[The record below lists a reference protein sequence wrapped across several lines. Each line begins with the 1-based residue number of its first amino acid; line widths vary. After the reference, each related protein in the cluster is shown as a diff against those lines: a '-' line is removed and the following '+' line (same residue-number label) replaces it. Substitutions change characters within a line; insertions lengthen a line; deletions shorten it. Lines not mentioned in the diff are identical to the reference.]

1 VRLVSASEARSPALG
16 SSNAPVTVVEY
27 VDYSC
32 PRCRDYALNVFP
44 QIRREFVA
52 SGAVRYV
59 HHDFPIPVDDWS
71 RPAANAAREVQR
83 LGGDQAMFAYTVAL
97 FRRQDDFS
105 YDLFKNLAAEVNANI
120 DSEKVRQ
127 AAKSGAYC
135 KLLNT
140 EVKQASDRGVS
151 ATPTV
156 YVNEEKLEAPSANS
170 LIGAIEKAQQ

>member
-1 VRLVSASEARSPALG
+1 M
-16 SSNAPVTVVEY
+16 TEY
-27 VDYSC
+27 VDFSC
-32 PRCRDYALNVFP
+32 PHCREYALNIFP

-52 SGAVRYV
+52 SGAIRYV

-83 LGGDQAMFAYTVAL
+83 LGGDQAMFAYTMAL

-105 YDLFKNLAAEVNANI
+105 HGLFKNLAAGLNANV
-120 DSEKVRQ
+120 DGEKVRQ

-140 EVKQASDRGVS
+140 ESKQASDRGVS

-156 YVNEEKLEAPSANS
+156 YVNKKKLEAPSANS

>member
-1 VRLVSASEARSPALG
+1 MRLVPPAKLDPPALG
-16 SSNAPVTVVEY
+16 NSNASVTVTEY

-32 PRCRDYALNVFP
+32 PHCRDYALNTFP

-59 HHDFPIPVDDWS
+59 HHDFPIPVNDWS
-71 RPAANAAREVQR
+71 RPAANAAHEVQR

-105 YDLFKNLAAEVNANI
+105 HGLFKDLAAELNANI
-120 DSEKVRQ
+120 DGEKVRQ
-127 AAKSGAYC
+127 AAKTGAYC
-135 KLLNT
+135 KLLNA
-140 EVKQASDRGVS
+140 EAKQASDCGVS
-151 ATPTV
+151 ATPTM

-170 LIGAIEKAQQ
+170 LIDAIEKAQQ